1 MSAFRANSINNPP
14 KKGASI
20 FVPIGILW
28 GIAIF
33 FLVGFLW
40 FTGSFSDSFESLYLF
55 PWIALLGVIVA
66 APSIYLAYHGKFD
79 LFHPLVFAAWSYV
92 FPAFVIGGILL
103 NLDLVDWYFLS
114 FIEDPHYNIPLT
126 LVYISI
132 GFLGLI
138 AGYYLPIGRLLAE
151 SLESK
156 LPAWDW
162 KPDNVWVAGVLLLL
176 IGVGANALAFLQGLV
191 GYQRAEAADVF
202 DGLISFLL
210 IVLTAGTVLLWLA
223 IFSTKKRTGIFY
235 LVLALLV
242 AFVPIRMALLGSRSS
257 LVIGLIP
264 IVFAYTVSGRKF
276 KLKPTIIFAT
286 LATIGVFV
294 GVVYGTTFRKLK
306 GSESRMQAGDYFG
319 QVVATLDFVTSQN
332 PGVIFED
339 GLQALAQRVENL
351 SSVAVVVSN
360 YEKLAPYEESYGLQ
374 NNILNDFY
382 TSFIPRF
389 VWPNKPSTSDPR
401 AYSELY
407 FDFGNNSFA
416 ISPFGDLLRN
426 FGPIGIPLGMLLLG
440 IYLRLIYAM
449 FIETKHPAMW
459 KKVAYFLLLTC
470 ISYEAFY
477 GPLFPTVIRTA
488 IVLAVCLSFANLF
501 AREGRLK
508 GMARG

>member
-1 MSAFRANSINNPP
+1 MSALRVNNINSVP
-14 KKGASI
+14 KKGTSVLI
-20 FVPIGILW
+20 PIGILW
-28 GIAIF
+28 GLAIF
-33 FLVGFLW
+33 LGAGFLW
-40 FTGSFSDSFESLYLF
+40 FTGAFSDSLESLYLI
-55 PWIALLGVIVA
+55 PWVAILGLIVV
-66 APSIYLAYHGKFD
+66 APSIYLIYIGKFD

-92 FPAFVIGGILL
+92 FPAFVIGGVLL

-114 FIEDPHYNIPLT
+114 FIEDPRYNIPLT
-126 LVYISI
+126 VVYIAI

-138 AGYYLPIGRLLAE
+138 AGYYLPVGRLFAE
-151 SLESK
+151 ALEK
-156 LPAWDW
+156 RLPAWDW
-162 KPDNVWVAGVLLLL
+162 KPDHVWNAGILLLL
-176 IGVGANALAFLQGLV
+176 IGVGANALAFIQGLV
-191 GYQRAEAADVF
+191 GYQRAEAIDVF

-223 IFSTKKRTGIFY
+223 IFSTDKRTGIYY
-235 LVLALLV
+235 LVLALLIV
-242 AFVPIRMALLGSRSS
+242 FVPIRMALLGSRSS

-264 IVFAYTVSGRKF
+264 IIFAYTASGRKF
-276 KLKPTIIFAT
+276 KLKPTIVFAT
-286 LATIGVFV
+286 LAIAGVFI

-306 GSESRMQAGDYFG
+306 GSETRMKAGDYFG
-319 QVVATLDFVTSQN
+319 QVIATVDFVTSQN

-389 VWPNKPSTSDPR
+389 VWPDKPSTSDPR

-426 FGPIGIPLGMLLLG
+426 FGPIGVPLGMLILG

-449 FIETKHPAMW
+449 FIETKFPAMW

-477 GPLFPTVIRTA
+477 GPLFPTVIRTT

-501 AREGRLK
+501 ARQGRLK
-508 GMARG
+508 GMART